1 MLGSK
6 RIKGDTK
13 SNEESKKA
21 SLRKRRL
28 LWVAGWELGG
38 VAHGGAA
45 RVIAQRGAEPLS
57 RPCDADG
64 GRGERVTKGGR
75 GRGRRWTS
83 RQMVCRLVVRAQHLR
98 CYFKCKGKLLKGL
111 SRIKFL
117 FREDHAGR
125 FVGEVQ
131 ERRTDRK
138 LSSIKAL
145 TVKVG
150 RFKV

>member
-21 SLRKRRL
+21 SLRKRHL
-28 LWVAGWELGG
+28 LWVAGWELGR
-38 VAHGGAA
+38 VAHKEAA
-45 RVIAQRGAEPLS
+45 PVTAQHEAEPLS
-57 RPCDADG
+57 RPRGTDG
-64 GRGERVTKGGR
+64 GRGERVTKRGR

-83 RQMVCRLVVRAQHLR
+83 RQMVHRLLVRAQHLR

-125 FVGEVQ
+125 FVG
-131 ERRTDRK
+131 
-138 LSSIKAL
+138 A
-145 TVKVG
+145 
-150 RFKV
+150 